1 MRSPEVR
8 EQNFQRI
15 PKINIWGY
23 QRSKKSKISQVFPRS
38 SSGVTRG
45 QKAKFA
51 KNLQDPRSI
60 GVESLSRHFL
70 FPFLL
75 YLVVFRGLVRSAEV
89 KLLKHHKMM

>member
-1 MRSPEVR
+1 MRSPKVKK
-8 EQNFQRI
+8 QNFQRI
-15 PKINIWGY
+15 PKINIWGH
-23 QRSKKSKISQVFPRS
+23 QRSKSKISQVFPRS

-70 FPFLL
+70 PFSFF
-75 YLVVFRGLVRSAEV
+75 VIFGGVQRSCEV
-89 KLLKHHKMM
+89 SRDQIGKTS